1 MQLKEVLLS
10 LYAYQLAEY
19 FDEGL
24 QTPAEN
30 EIIKKELWENFAD
43 RVAVQLN
50 LPELQNLR
58 NLLKIYQPNNP
69 PTEIHSGWENL
80 LVNNSPNL
88 NLSATSTLRGG
99 SFRAQKIQDTYVAD
113 LSLFYKEN
121 TLILPQDL
129 QQLNPNGC
137 LLQNHLKASIGQTIL
152 LYAEPIFEG
161 DRGADEENYQKL
173 AEACIQGLINDT
185 IKPSLRLVNTG
196 EWLGSPV
203 FEYDN
208 GEFNPQFQC
217 HVLVWLAR
225 NPDSLEKQKKEFD
238 FRIQNLFLYR
248 HKVLYAYYQGREW
261 YAAGQREAS
270 TLETKLPTFSN
281 FIEKEPEPEIRLQKL
296 KQLLADTHKQGV
308 EYSKCLRLVRD
319 EYNTIAINTENF
331 TEALK
336 DLQTLKLEADDFGLW
351 KKFLDL
357 AQNKYLKQLEVD
369 LNYLI
374 AGQNL
379 FQDLVANIRGNLEIE
394 QIEAEREIQE
404 NLIEQVTESR
414 NLQEALLDLQGE
426 LQENSEKDAI
436 SSRNLNITIAVVGT
450 GMAGAGVVASSYEL
464 IKPEKP
470 LLMPWDINAHGL
482 HPFTI
487 SIGISLLI
495 GLIPALLWLLV
506 LSYLKSKNSRN

>member
-1 MQLKEVLLS
+1 MQLKNPS
-10 LYAYQLAEY
+10 LILYSYQLAEY
-19 FDEGL
+19 FDAGL

-58 NLLKIYQPNNP
+58 NSLKIYQPNNS

-80 LVNNSPNL
+80 LVNNSPKL
-88 NLSATSTLRGG
+88 KLSATSTLRGG
-99 SFRAQKIQDTYVAD
+99 SFRAQKIQDVYVAD
-113 LSLFYKEN
+113 LSLFYPKN
-121 TLILPQDL
+121 TLIHPQDL

-137 LLQNHLKASIGQTIL
+137 LLQNHLKALIGQTIL

-161 DRGADEENYQKL
+161 DRGAGEEDYQKL
-173 AEACIQGLINDT
+173 AEACIQGLINDK
-185 IKPSLRLVNTG
+185 IKPSLRLINTG

-208 GEFNPQFQC
+208 RELNPQSLC
-217 HVLVWLAR
+217 HILVWLEH
-225 NPDSLEKQKKEFD
+225 NPETLKQYTKEFD
-238 FRIQNLFLYR
+238 FLLQNLLLYR
-248 HKVLYAYYQGREW
+248 HKVLYAYYRGREW

-270 TLETKLPTFSN
+270 TLETKLPTFSEMV
-281 FIEKEPEPEIRLQKL
+281 EKEPQPEIRLQKL

-308 EYSKCLRLVRD
+308 EYSKCLRLVR
-319 EYNTIAINTENF
+319 ECHNTLAINTENF

-357 AQNKYLKQLEVD
+357 ARNKYLKQLEVD

-374 AGQNL
+374 AGQSL
-379 FQDLVANIRGNLEIE
+379 FQDLLANIRGNLEIE
-394 QIEAEREIQE
+394 QIEAERKIQE
-404 NLIEQVTESR
+404 SLIKQVTESR
-414 NLQEALLDLQGE
+414 NLQEALLTLQKQ
-426 LQENSEKDAI
+426 LQDSSKTDAI

-450 GMAGAGVVASSYEL
+450 GMAGAGVFASSYEL